1 MEKIQDQREE
11 LDMDYE
17 EVSSQEEETRGKD
30 KNDEGTIF
38 ITQAIKKLFI
48 VSIVCFI
55 FMGIEVIK
63 K

>member
-17 EVSSQEEETRGKD
+17 EVSSQEEETPGKD

-55 FMGIEVIK
+55 FMGIEVI
-63 K
+63 